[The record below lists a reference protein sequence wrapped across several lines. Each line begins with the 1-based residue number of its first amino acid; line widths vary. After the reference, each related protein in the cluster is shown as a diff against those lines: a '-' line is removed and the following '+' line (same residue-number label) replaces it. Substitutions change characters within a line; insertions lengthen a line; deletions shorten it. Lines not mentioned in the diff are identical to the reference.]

1 MRRHAPESVKLN
13 VPFRAVADFSPME
26 TLGRLQWRTGRF
38 PSASALLMRAPDD
51 VGLSREQRDIALR
64 DSAVPS
70 LCLSLG
76 GMVMEFT
83 GSCGASAAGS
93 SLGNEA
99 ERHCWIDGHEML
111 F

>member
-1 MRRHAPESVKLN
+1 MENWK
-13 VPFRAVADFSPME
+13 VPSE
-26 TLGRLQWRTGRF
+26 
-38 PSASALLMRAPDD
+38 SALLMRAPDD
-51 VGLSREQRDIALR
+51 VRLSCEQRDIALR
-64 DSAVPS
+64 DSAVLS
-70 LCLSLG
+70 LCSSLG

-83 GSCGASAAGS
+83 GFFGASAAGS